1 MSASDIRSE
10 SRGRFVKFLSG
21 SPLLA
26 YSGLDTLAAD
36 GPTAPPRLSDPIL
49 WAPLRTEDLIK
60 SPAEAINVFD
70 FEPVAR
76 KTVPPA
82 HFGYMASGI
91 DDEVTLRAKSR
102 WLPGAG
108 RDRGPRG
115 GPQPRN
121 SVQAAP
127 RGHQELPGLPP
138 ARNRGA
144 GAAQAQLRRH

>member
-1 MSASDIRSE
+1 MRGGSVMSASDIRSE
-10 SRGRFVKFLSG
+10 SRRRFLKFLSG

-26 YSGLDTLAAD
+26 YSGLGTLAAD

-102 WLPGAG
+102 
-108 RDRGPRG
+108 
-115 GPQPRN
+115 
-121 SVQAAP
+121 
-127 RGHQELPGLPP
+127 GLPEVPIAP
-138 ARNRGA
+138 APP
-144 GAAQAQLRRH
+144 QRR